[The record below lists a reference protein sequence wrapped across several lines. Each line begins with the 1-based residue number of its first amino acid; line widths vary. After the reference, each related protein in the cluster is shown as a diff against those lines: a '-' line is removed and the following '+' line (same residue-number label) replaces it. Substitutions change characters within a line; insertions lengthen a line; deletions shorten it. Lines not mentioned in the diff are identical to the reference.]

1 MAHPADYYNKTK
13 GIVFSIYNK
22 SGIIP
27 AYNMLE
33 NYRNK
38 LPLPSWYGLKA
49 ELDFYTKNK
58 DKYILDPTFDYGIK
72 CDFTG
77 NIEGVNNCRIDITT
91 NLDYKNLKDY
101 EPIQRKDKRN
111 YKIVV
116 MDKDSGE
123 IADIFDLNFPFSES
137 GEGRI
142 FEIALFMPSDY
153 DKDGNSRYNF
163 YQKIITID
171 SSSPESEFNLKTI
184 SDDWYI
190 PDFHTFSSEIPDDIE
205 FDYDLE
211 IVNHAISSAKTLD
224 KSTESN
230 IVACGQRYYEITD
243 PRDGDGEWVTKLY
256 WKHPVVSDY
265 LDDIIYTDISN
276 EI

>member
-22 SGIIP
+22 EGILP
-27 AYNMLE
+27 AYIMLE

-91 NLDYKNLKDY
+91 NLDYKKLKDY

-137 GEGRI
+137 GDGRI

-171 SSSPESEFNLKTI
+171 SSYPESEFNLKTI

-190 PDFHTFSSEIPDDIE
+190 PDFDTFSSEIPDDIE
-205 FDYDLE
+205 IDYDFE

-265 LDDIIYTDISN
+265 LDDIIDTDISN